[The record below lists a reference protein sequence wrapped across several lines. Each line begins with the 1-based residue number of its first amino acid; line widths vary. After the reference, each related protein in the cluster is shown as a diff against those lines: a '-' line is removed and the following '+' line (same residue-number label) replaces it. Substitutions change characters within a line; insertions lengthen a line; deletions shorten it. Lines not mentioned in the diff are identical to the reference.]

1 MGAYSAAVRPPCRGC
16 CGCHHAGHGRV
27 PLHCQ
32 GRRGEHTQLVG
43 QLLGA
48 ATRDARLHGSNQRTG
63 VHMDPCTNHHHC
75 LPPGVT
81 EYASLYSIQPPT
93 HPPPNLLQVALAP
106 VTVELWS
113 LPSWSCS
120 TPPCRNDAHLN
131 GSLGTPLHTLRVHS
145 VTADSLGGSGGEAQL
160 PPWALTLT
168 PTLIL
173 I

>member
-1 MGAYSAAVRPPCRGC
+1 MSRMLQLSPRRSRPSTTSLSRQTWRAHSAGRATPRRYYLRRSLPWIQPAHRRAYGPS
-16 CGCHHAGHGRV
+16 
-27 PLHCQ
+27 
-32 GRRGEHTQLVG
+32 
-43 QLLGA
+43 
-48 ATRDARLHGSNQRTG
+48 
-63 VHMDPCTNHHHC
+63 CTNHHHC

-113 LPSWSCS
+113 LPSWSCN

-131 GSLGTPLHTLRVHS
+131 GSLGAPLHTLRVHS